1 MRSCYEGLN
10 VERLF
15 VLKNKIPLSFSGQ
28 VTKDKK
34 DANVQMEVTSSV
46 KYGEGKATSLGFDM
60 QIVGNID
67 RVGVIWFA
75 GIWCIWKPRNDKVVA
90 FRASN
95 CQQAISAILGD
106 MTSLRRFGSCVEELL
121 SLVAE
126 MSIISL
132 VFFKLNLLICV
143 PSSAELQNL
152 FLVSA
157 FSGSIRT
164 WAKILKCSL
173 SNDSYRSSVQA
184 HLDEVS
190 PAFMTPSFLVQYI
203 STAWCFVSSIIVF
216 FILKFDFAALSSL
229 MVEIN
234 LSFLKYILTLCDPP
248 NSSDGSLLMADIR
261 SLPGMEGS
269 PVFNEHACL
278 TGVLIR
284 PLRQKTSG
292 AEIQLVIPWEAIV
305 NAASGLLRM
314 WPQNT
319 VEGLCYQEG
328 NSIALGKEPFIDYE
342 KSEAHVPSSNRQ
354 KHLYFGS
361 SSPLPIEKAMSSVCL
376 VTIGDGVWASGIL
389 LNSQGLILRN
399 VHLLET
405 WRFGKTQ
412 ISGRGYGTNADKFSS
427 MLEGT
432 TSHGNRVESIQISQK
447 LPSKMT
453 NLHPFAN
460 DEKGRYKSNSTYDNH
475 RNK

>member
-1 MRSCYEGLN
+1 MNCPRNSWMRSCYEGLN

-60 QIVGNID
+60 QIVGNIGE
-67 RVGVIWFA
+67 RSHQFCPCLAANAMSAYRTGGYA
-75 GIWCIWKPRNDKVVA
+75 GGQIQYSVNTDCIY
-90 FRASN
+90 
-95 CQQAISAILGD
+95 Q
-106 MTSLRRFGSCVEELL
+106 
-121 SLVAE
+121 
-126 MSIISL
+126 
-132 VFFKLNLLICV
+132 
-143 PSSAELQNL
+143 
-152 FLVSA
+152 
-157 FSGSIRT
+157 
-164 WAKILKCSL
+164 
-173 SNDSYRSSVQA
+173 
-184 HLDEVS
+184 
-190 PAFMTPSFLVQYI
+190 
-203 STAWCFVSSIIVF
+203 
-216 FILKFDFAALSSL
+216 
-229 MVEIN
+229 IN

-328 NSIALGKEPFIDYE
+328 NSNALGKEPFYRQRKIR
-342 KSEAHVPSSNRQ
+342 SSCT
-354 KHLYFGS
+354 L
-361 SSPLPIEKAMSSVCL
+361 
-376 VTIGDGVWASGIL
+376 
-389 LNSQGLILRN
+389 
-399 VHLLET
+399 
-405 WRFGKTQ
+405 
-412 ISGRGYGTNADKFSS
+412 
-427 MLEGT
+427 
-432 TSHGNRVESIQISQK
+432 
-447 LPSKMT
+447 
-453 NLHPFAN
+453 
-460 DEKGRYKSNSTYDNH
+460 
-475 RNK
+475 